1 MKKRLK
7 LREVHRGKRLNFD
20 RVVMFFLIVLVLVAV
35 FLVYYLFYDY
45 DECFDEGCFF
55 GALESCD
62 KVTFVRVGEDV
73 DWSYKVLGV
82 SVGECDVD
90 VELLR
95 LKKGDL
101 DLEVLD
107 GESMVCDVLGFKNY
121 PEEDISRCSGKLKEE
136 MQEIVIQRMHDY
148 LLENLGD
155 LEEGFG
161 VL

>member
-1 MKKRLK
+1 M
-7 LREVHRGKRLNFD
+7 
-20 RVVMFFLIVLVLVAV
+20 
-35 FLVYYLFYDY
+35 
-45 DECFDEGCFF
+45 
-55 GALESCD
+55 
-62 KVTFVRVGEDV
+62 
-73 DWSYKVLGV
+73 
-82 SVGECDVD
+82 
-90 VELLR
+90 R